1 MALRCG
7 IVGLP
12 LTGKTTLFNLL
23 TGQEMEISHFYSGKT
38 QANEGIAHIPDERV
52 DFELF
57 ISPQKTTYAQLEVID
72 IPGLAFRGA
81 SKRRGNRQQLFKRHS
96 GSGHHCSCPPGF

>member
-38 QANEGIAHIPDERV
+38 QANDGIARIPDERV
-52 DFELF
+52 DFL
-57 ISPQKTTYAQLEVID
+57 SALYRPKKTTYAQLEVID
-72 IPGLAFRGA
+72 IPGLVRA
-81 SKRRGNRQQLFKRHS
+81 SKGKAPATAFECHPGGGRHRS
-96 GSGHHCSCPPGF
+96 RSPLL